1 NNMKGRNSFY
11 ILGITAV
18 ATLGG
23 LLFGYDTAVI
33 SGAEKSIQAYLING
47 LGLSS
52 LVHGATISSA
62 LIGCIIGG
70 SISGLI
76 SSAYGRKKGLFL
88 AAILFFI
95 SALGSG
101 FPEFLFFKQGEP
113 TMGLL
118 WMFNFYRI
126 IGGIG
131 V

>member
-1 NNMKGRNSFY
+1 MKGRNSLY

-101 FPEFLFFKQGEP
+101 F
-113 TMGLL
+113 
-118 WMFNFYRI
+118 
-126 IGGIG
+126 
-131 V
+131 